1 MWCTRELFHKNKVV
15 RIILLVY
22 IPACDQEMD
31 VKRMK
36 KKSQKIQYWRYL
48 LLILLGISL
57 VMQVSAVSDLQ
68 LDLSSPYHD
77 VFTNTTVIIYAH
89 VYDPGYPS
97 VKFSN
102 TNIGIWVN
110 SNAGVTD
117 NLDGTTNSSG
127 WAAISYTPPAPGK
140 YFFNGVTRV
149 NYSATPGLPKEGMK
163 EAITHHSPLINVTP
177 WSFFVTPKI
186 TFVLAT
192 TTTAPPTTTTP
203 VPAVTTTTTAL
214 QTTPVT
220 PGTQVTPVTQ
230 AIPVSQTTPAQQLTP
245 VIPGSQS
252 DTIPPVTSLV
262 FAGTQDSSGGYSSGV
277 TCTLTA
283 TDNAGG
289 SGVSVT
295 QYSFDG
301 TRWNTY
307 NQPFPLVTTGPMILY
322 YRSSDNAGNT
332 EVANVKAFAI
342 SGTGAAPAGTTVPA
356 ATVTQSGSGSS
367 QSLWLMAL
375 IIIVIIAVAGGAL
388 YWKSRQGREEPKQ

>member
-1 MWCTRELFHKNKVV
+1 M
-15 RIILLVY
+15 Y
-22 IPACDQEMD
+22 IRVCDPEID
-31 VKRMK
+31 VKPMK
-36 KKSQKIQYWRYL
+36 KKSPKRQYRRYL

-57 VMQVSAVSDLQ
+57 VMQVSAVSDLR

-77 VFTNTTVIIYAH
+77 VFTNTTVILYAH

-117 NLDGTTNSSG
+117 NLGGTTNSSG

-163 EAITHHSPLINVTP
+163 EAITHDSPHINATSRYFSVTP
-177 WSFFVTPKI
+177 LM

-192 TTTAPPTTTTP
+192 TTTAPATTTTP
-203 VPAVTTTTTAL
+203 VPAVTTPTPAL

-220 PGTQVTPVTQ
+220 LVTQVTPVTQ
-230 AIPVSQTTPAQQLTP
+230 ATPVSPATPAPQLTP
-245 VIPGSQS
+245 GIPGSQS
-252 DTIPPVTSLV
+252 DTIPPVTTLT
-262 FAGTQDSSGGYSSGV
+262 FAGTQDSSGRYPSGI

-283 TDNAGG
+283 ADNAGG

-322 YRSSDNAGNT
+322 YRSSDNAGNA

-342 SGTGAAPAGTTVPA
+342 SGTGAAPAGT
-356 ATVTQSGSGSS
+356 ATTLQYGTPSVATASS
-367 QSLWLMAL
+367 DIAPFHPMPLWLIAL
-375 IIIVIIAVAGGAL
+375 IIFVFIAAIGGGL
-388 YWKSRQGREEPKQ
+388 YLKSRLDAEQKK